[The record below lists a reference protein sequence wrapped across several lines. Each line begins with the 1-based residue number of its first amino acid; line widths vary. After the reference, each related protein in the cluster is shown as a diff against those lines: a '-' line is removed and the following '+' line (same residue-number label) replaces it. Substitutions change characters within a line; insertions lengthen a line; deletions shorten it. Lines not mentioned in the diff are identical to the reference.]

1 MEPPPPLNAKDQG
14 LSVELDNCPL
24 IKPIRDEGRN
34 QSPAAHINQIVPAR
48 VLHCSS
54 CALA

>member
-1 MEPPPPLNAKDQG
+1 LPPPPLNAKDQG

-34 QSPAAHINQIVPAR
+34 ESPAARVNQMVRPGYSIVRPR
-48 VLHCSS
+48 
-54 CALA
+54 ALA